1 MSDQSANQQSRKL
14 SLKSPERFV
23 AFLDSLSKISES
35 AIVQLD
41 REKTSSLVA
50 STDNTLILHAEYA
63 AGTDFFSTLNIPD
76 VKKLTNVLKT
86 VGFDD
91 EIDLTVNSNNL
102 EYKGNGVKF
111 KYHLFDEGFLSKPGL
126 NIEKINAFEF
136 DMGFKVDTNILNQIF
151 KGAVFASETNK
162 LYFYTEENRGEDNF
176 RLMAELTD
184 RARHN
189 TDNFTMCI
197 GLVKTE
203 LEPIPVNFDN
213 IRLLNNISG
222 EFVVRINKEYGV
234 VLFEQVAEDIKLK
247 YIVSSLTQ

>member
-1 MSDQSANQQSRKL
+1 MSNQQERKL
-14 SLKSPERFV
+14 SLKSPEKFV

-41 REKTSSLVA
+41 SDKTSSLVA

-63 AGTDFFSTLNIPD
+63 AGTDFNTTLNIPD

-86 VGFDD
+86 VGFED
-91 EIDLTVNSNNL
+91 EIDLKVNSNNL

-126 NIEKINAFEF
+126 NIDKINAFEF
-136 DMGFKVDTNILNQIF
+136 DMDFKVDANILNQIF

-162 LYFYTEENRGEDNF
+162 LYFYTEENTGGEGY

-197 GLVKTE
+197 GKVDVE

-222 EFVVRINKEYGV
+222 EFTVRVNKEYGV
-234 VLFEQVAEDIKLK
+234 VVFEQEAEEIKLK

>member
-1 MSDQSANQQSRKL
+1 MSSQQERKL
-14 SLKSPERFV
+14 SLKSPEKFV

-41 REKTSSLVA
+41 SDKTSSLVA

-63 AGTDFFSTLNIPD
+63 AGTDFSTTLNIPD
-76 VKKLTNVLKT
+76 VKKLVNVLKT
-86 VGFDD
+86 VGFED
-91 EIDLTVNSNNL
+91 EIDLKVNSNNL

-126 NIEKINAFEF
+126 NIDKINAFEF
-136 DMGFKVDTNILNQIF
+136 DMDFKVDANILNQIF

-162 LYFYTEENRGEDNF
+162 LYFYTEENKDGEGF

-197 GLVKTE
+197 GKVDVE
-203 LEPIPVNFDN
+203 LDPIPVNFDN
-213 IRLLNNISG
+213 VRLLNNISG
-222 EFVVRINKEYGV
+222 EFTVRVNKDFGV
-234 VLFEQVAEDIKLK
+234 VVFEQDAEDIKLK
-247 YIVSSLTQ
+247 YIISSLTQ

>member
-1 MSDQSANQQSRKL
+1 MSDLNVKQQSRKL
-14 SLKSPERFV
+14 SLQSPEKFV

-35 AIVQLD
+35 AIVQVD

-50 STDNTLILHAEYA
+50 STDNTLILYAEYGA
-63 AGTDFFSTLNIPD
+63 STDFFSTLNIPD
-76 VKKLTNVLKT
+76 VKKLTTVLKT

-91 EIDLTVNSNNL
+91 VIDLTVNTNNL

-126 NIEKINAFEF
+126 NLDKINAFKF
-136 DMGFKVDTNILNQIF
+136 DMGFIIDSNILNQIF

-197 GLVKTE
+197 GLVDTE
-203 LEPIPVNFDN
+203 LDPIPVNFDN

-222 EFVVRINKEYGV
+222 QFTVRVNKEYGV
-234 VLFEQVAEDIKLK
+234 VVFEQDAEDIKLK

>member
-1 MSDQSANQQSRKL
+1 MSDQNVKQQSRRL
-14 SLKSPERFV
+14 SLQSPEKFV

-35 AIVQLD
+35 AIVQVD

-50 STDNTLILHAEYA
+50 STDNTLILYAEYGA
-63 AGTDFFSTLNIPD
+63 SADFFSTLNIPD

-86 VGFDD
+86 VGFEDV
-91 EIDLTVNSNNL
+91 IDLTLNTNNL

-126 NIEKINAFEF
+126 NLDKINAFMF
-136 DMGFKVDTNILNQIF
+136 DMGFIIDSNILNQIF

-189 TDNFTMCI
+189 TYNFTMCI
-197 GLVKTE
+197 GLVDTE
-203 LEPIPVNFDN
+203 LDPIPVNFDN

-222 EFVVRINKEYGV
+222 QFTVRVNKEYGV
-234 VLFEQVAEDIKLK
+234 IVFEQEAEDIKLK

>member
-1 MSDQSANQQSRKL
+1 MSDLNATQPRKL
-14 SLKSPERFV
+14 HLSSPDKFV
-23 AFLDSLSKISES
+23 GFLDSLSKISES
-35 AIVQLD
+35 AIVTVD

-50 STDNTLILHAEYA
+50 STDNTLILYAEYN
-63 AGTDFFSTLNIPD
+63 AGADFYSTLNIPD

-126 NIEKINAFEF
+126 NLEKIQAFKF
-136 DMGFKVDTNILNQIF
+136 DMGFIIDTNILNQIF

-197 GLVKTE
+197 GLVDQE
-203 LEPIPVNFDN
+203 LDPIPVNFDN

-222 EFVVRINKEYGV
+222 QFTVRVNKEYGV
-234 VLFEQVAEDIKLK
+234 LVFEQDADDIKLK

>member
-1 MSDQSANQQSRKL
+1 MSDQSVKQQSRKL
-14 SLKSPERFV
+14 NLQSPENFV
-23 AFLDSLSKISES
+23 RFLDSLSKISES
-35 AIVQLD
+35 AIVQVD
-41 REKTSSLVA
+41 REKVSSLVA
-50 STDNTLILHAEYA
+50 STDNTLILHAEYNTGA
-63 AGTDFFSTLNIPD
+63 DFFSTLNIPD
-76 VKKLTNVLKT
+76 VKKLTNVLNT

-91 EIDLTVNSNNL
+91 EIDLTVNTNNL

-126 NIEKINAFEF
+126 NIEKINAFKF
-136 DMGFKVDTNILNQIF
+136 DMGFMIDSNILKQIF
-151 KGAVFASETNK
+151 KGSVFASETNK

-197 GLVKTE
+197 GLVKEE

-213 IRLLNNISG
+213 IRLLNNLSG
-222 EFVVRINKEYGV
+222 QFIVRVNKEYGV
-234 VLFEQVAEDIKLK
+234 VVFEQDAGDIKLK

>member
-1 MSDQSANQQSRKL
+1 MSDQNANQQSRKL
-14 SLKSPERFV
+14 QLKSPEKFV

-50 STDNTLILHAEYA
+50 STDNTLILHAEYN
-63 AGTDFFSTLNIPD
+63 AGVDFFSTLNIPD
-76 VKKLTNVLKT
+76 VKKLTTVLKT

-126 NIEKINAFEF
+126 NVDKINAFEF
-136 DMGFKVDTNILNQIF
+136 DMGFVIDQNILNQIF
-151 KGAVFASETNK
+151 KGSVFASETNK
-162 LYFYTEENRGEDNF
+162 LYFYTEENKGGEGF

-197 GLVKTE
+197 GLVKVE
-203 LEPIPVNFDN
+203 LDPIPVNFDN

-222 EFVVRINKEYGV
+222 SFTVRVNKEYGV
-234 VLFEQVAEDIKLK
+234 VVFEQEADDIKLK

>member
-1 MSDQSANQQSRKL
+1 MSQVKEKQQRKL
-14 SLKSPERFV
+14 SLKSPEKFV

-41 REKTSSLVA
+41 SDKTTSLVA

-63 AGTDFFSTLNIPD
+63 AGTDFTSTLNVPD

-126 NIEKINAFEF
+126 NIDKINAFEF
-136 DMGFKVDTNILNQIF
+136 DMDFKVDANILNQIF

-162 LYFYTEENRGEDNF
+162 LYFYTEENKGGEGY

-197 GLVKTE
+197 GKVDVE

-222 EFVVRINKEYGV
+222 EFTVRVNKDFGV
-234 VLFEQVAEDIKLK
+234 VVFEQAAEDIKLK

>member
-1 MSDQSANQQSRKL
+1 MSQVKEKQQRKL
-14 SLKSPERFV
+14 SLKSPEKFV

-41 REKTSSLVA
+41 SDKTTSLVA

-63 AGTDFFSTLNIPD
+63 AGTDFTSTLNVPD

-126 NIEKINAFEF
+126 NIDKINAFEF
-136 DMGFKVDTNILNQIF
+136 DMDFKVDANILNQIF

-162 LYFYTEENRGEDNF
+162 LYFYTEENQGGEGY

-197 GLVKTE
+197 GKVDVE

-222 EFVVRINKEYGV
+222 EFTVRVNKDFGV
-234 VLFEQVAEDIKLK
+234 VVFEQAAEDIKLK

>member
-1 MSDQSANQQSRKL
+1 MSDQNVNQLKL
-14 SLKSPERFV
+14 ESPSEFV
-23 AFLDSLSKISES
+23 NFLDSLSKISES
-35 AIVQLD
+35 AIVTVD

-50 STDNTLILHAEYA
+50 STDSTVILSAEYNVGA
-63 AGTDFFSTLNIPD
+63 DFYSTLNIPD

-91 EIDLTVNSNNL
+91 SINLTVNSNNL

-126 NIEKINAFEF
+126 NIDKINSFGY
-136 DMGFKVDTNILNQIF
+136 DMGFIVDDNILNQIF

-162 LYFYTEENRGEDNF
+162 LYFYTEENRGGDGF

-197 GLVKTE
+197 GLVDQE
-203 LEPIPVNFDN
+203 LDPIPINFDN
-213 IRLLNNISG
+213 VRLLKNISG
-222 EFVVRINKEYGV
+222 TFTVKINKEYGV
-234 VLFEQVAEDIKLK
+234 VLFEQEAGDIKLK
-247 YIVSSLTQ
+247 YIISSLTS